1 MFITHVHIHNSSS
14 HEDFPLIRNS
24 YKPNLFHGVA
34 DIHLGFAAH
43 LQIITKV
50 PLLIVKFD

>member
-43 LQIITKV
+43 LQIITEV